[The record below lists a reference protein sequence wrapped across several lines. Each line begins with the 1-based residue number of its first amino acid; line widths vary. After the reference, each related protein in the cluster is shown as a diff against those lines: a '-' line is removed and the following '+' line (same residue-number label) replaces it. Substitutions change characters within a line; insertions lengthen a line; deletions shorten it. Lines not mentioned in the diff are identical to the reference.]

1 MSGRFPRV
9 GRLSHGYA
17 VRQVDAYLTGVEG
30 ALDAGPLT
38 NRTSAAAIRR
48 AAFDLV
54 LHGYS
59 PMAVD
64 EALDRLEERA
74 LELEHSAADSGALPV
89 THDVWAEAASL
100 RGRLERPP
108 GERFRR
114 AGRLV
119 RGYRPADVDALLD
132 ALDGPLSGGP
142 GVGADEVRLTTFGA
156 RRGGYDE
163 DEVDDYLDRVVD
175 VLLRRRTESALG

>member
-9 GRLSHGYA
+9 SRLSHGYA
-17 VRQVDAYLTGVEG
+17 ARQVDAYLNRVEA
-30 ALDAGPLT
+30 ALDAGVPSGHA
-38 NRTSAAAIRR
+38 SAAAIRR

-54 LHGYS
+54 LHGYA

-74 LELEHSAADSGALPV
+74 LELERAATESGALPV
-89 THDVWAEAASL
+89 AHDVWAEAASL
-100 RGRLERPP
+100 GGRLERPR
-108 GERFRR
+108 GERFRM

-132 ALDGPLSGGP
+132 ALAGPLGGGP
-142 GVGADEVRLTTFGA
+142 GVGADEVRRTTFGA